1 MSEGELRFYQLA
13 EVCRDRAAQTRN
25 SVDAEAWLKLAED
38 WLELA
43 RADGQR
49 RDTPTSRAASD
60 QRRPEELAALVLPQ
74 VCPR

>member
-1 MSEGELRFYQLA
+1 MSEGVLRFYQLA

-25 SVDAEAWLKLAED
+25 PIDADAWLKLAED
-38 WLELA
+38 WLELT

-60 QRRPEELAALVLPQ
+60 QRRPEELAALVLPR
-74 VCPR
+74 VCPK